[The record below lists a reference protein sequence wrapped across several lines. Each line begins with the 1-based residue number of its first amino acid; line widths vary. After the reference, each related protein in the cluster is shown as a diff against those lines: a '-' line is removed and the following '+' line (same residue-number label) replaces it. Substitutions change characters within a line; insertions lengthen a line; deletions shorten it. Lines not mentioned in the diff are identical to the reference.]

1 MKRLFMFLLV
11 LSSCGASFAEL
22 CPKCSAAVLHT
33 DAFCAGCG
41 FDVLTWRNRRLEQ
54 PKAPFQSSQDL
65 VERRSSVR
73 QTSTPDL
80 SEYSY
85 TGTMLS
91 YMKKSDVVT
100 PLKLS
105 LIGPAALPWDDGCT
119 VYGLH
124 LAVLS
129 GSCHTLYG
137 FNACGIGDN
146 LHTLGGISCALF
158 NMSHNACGF
167 QIGFLNMADKLK
179 GLQIGVI
186 NFADPNGSA
195 GIQIG
200 IFNTCK
206 AGVNG
211 DGWFFPGIN
220 VCF

>member
-1 MKRLFMFLLV
+1 MKRLFMFLFV
-11 LSSCGASFAEL
+11 LFSCGASFAESCL
-22 CPKCSAAVLHT
+22 KCSAILLQT

-41 FDVLTWRNRRLEQ
+41 FNVLSWRNRHLEQ
-54 PKAPFQSSQDL
+54 PKAPPQGSQGL
-65 VERRSSVR
+65 VVQRASAGNTSASVH
-73 QTSTPDL
+73 
-80 SEYSY
+80 SEYPF

-91 YMKKSDVVT
+91 YMRKSDLTT

-105 LIGPAALPWDDGCT
+105 LIGSAALPWDDGCT

-124 LAVLS
+124 LAVVN

-137 FNACGIGDN
+137 FNVCGIGGN
-146 LHTLGGISCALF
+146 LHTFGGISCGMF
-158 NMSHNACGF
+158 NMSHDVCGA
-167 QIGFLNMADKLK
+167 QIGFFNMADKLK
-179 GLQIGVI
+179 GLQVGVI
-186 NFADPNGSA
+186 NNADPNGSA

-206 AGVNG
+206 AGFDG